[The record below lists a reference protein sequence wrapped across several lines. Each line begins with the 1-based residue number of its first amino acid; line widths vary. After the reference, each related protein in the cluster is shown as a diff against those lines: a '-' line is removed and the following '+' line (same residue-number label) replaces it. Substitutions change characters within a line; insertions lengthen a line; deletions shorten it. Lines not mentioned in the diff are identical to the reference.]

1 VAASRAAGE
10 LRLLNRRS
18 SKKGGSR
25 SPRRQHGHGMGA
37 ERRQHAAEYGGD
49 TVGRAA
55 EVGAA
60 QPVGVWRVAQG
71 KRAGRAVRLRWA
83 HSTRVGERAPRRPGL
98 VITRVRALAP
108 SAHDVA
114 RERVL
119 AQKHFR
125 LPGPAAVFSKKLN

>member
-1 VAASRAAGE
+1 
-10 LRLLNRRS
+10 
-18 SKKGGSR
+18 
-25 SPRRQHGHGMGA
+25 MGA
-37 ERRQHAAEYGGD
+37 ERRRHVVEYDGD

-60 QPVGVWRVAQG
+60 QPIGVWHVAQG

-83 HSTRVGERAPRRPGL
+83 HCTRVGERAPRRSGL
-98 VITRVRALAP
+98 VSTRVRALAP

-125 LPGPAAVFSKKLN
+125 VARFGCCFLQKVELKCTKV